1 MVVTADEL
9 GAQDIKK
16 LLIKQAVPAS
26 IGILFTLVYSLIDI
40 IFVGQWITLL
50 AIAAATVIFPIT
62 FLISL
67 LGMAIGAG
75 GGPVL
80 SRALQGG
87 DYEKASLI
95 FIIILVFAK
104 PKAVIFTFDA
114 LITDQTPEAL
124 RWVFAASSIIA
135 IQLIIAAYFQAA
147 GKAKKTLLPTLSKQ
161 GFFLIPLVLI
171 LPNYLGVFG
180 MWIAFSIAD
189 VLATILTGHY
199 LKKRNNHKT
208 DLNKKWNIIIT

>member
-1 MVVTADEL
+1 MVVTADES

-26 IGILFTLVYSLIDI
+26 IGILYIVVYSLIDI
-40 IFVGQWITLL
+40 IFVGQWIGSL
-50 AIAAATVIFPIT
+50 AIAVATVILPIT
-62 FLISL
+62 FLISS
-67 LGMAIGAG
+67 LGMAIGEG
-75 GGPVL
+75 GGLVL
-80 SRALQGG
+80 SRALGHG
-87 DYEKASLI
+87 DNEKASLI

-104 PKAVIFTFDA
+104 LKAVIFTSDA
-114 LITDQTPEAL
+114 LIIDQTPEAL
-124 RWVFAASSIIA
+124 HWVFAASSIIA
-135 IQLIIAAYFQAA
+135 IQLIGATYFQAA

-180 MWIAFSIAD
+180 VWIAFSIAD
-189 VLATILTGHY
+189 VLSTILTGHY

>member
-9 GAQDIKK
+9 KAQYIKK
-16 LLIKQAVPAS
+16 LLIKQAVPAT
-26 IGILFTLVYSLIDI
+26 IGILFMLVYALIDT
-40 IFVGQWITLL
+40 IFVGQWITSL

-62 FLISL
+62 FLISS

-75 GGPVL
+75 GGSVL
-80 SRALQGG
+80 SRVLGVG
-87 DYEKASLI
+87 DNEKASLI
-95 FIIILVFAK
+95 FIIVLVFAK
-104 PKAVIFTFDA
+104 PKAVIFTSEA
-114 LITDQTPEAL
+114 LIIDQTTEAL
-124 RWVFAASSIIA
+124 RFVFAASSIIA
-135 IQLIIAAYFQAA
+135 IQLIGTDYFQAA

-171 LPNYLGVFG
+171 LPNYLGVFSV
-180 MWIAFSIAD
+180 WIAFSIAY

>member
-1 MVVTADEL
+1 MVVTADES

-16 LLIKQAVPAS
+16 LLIKQAVPAL
-26 IGILFTLVYSLIDI
+26 IGILYIVVYSLIDI
-40 IFVGQWITLL
+40 IFVGQWIGSL
-50 AIAAATVIFPIT
+50 AIAVATVILPIT
-62 FLISL
+62 FLISS

-75 GGPVL
+75 GGSVL

-104 PKAVIFTFDA
+104 LTAVIFITEA
-114 LITDQTPEAL
+114 LIIDQTPEAL

-135 IQLIIAAYFQAA
+135 IQLIETAYFQAA

-171 LPNYLGVFG
+171 LPNYLGVFSV
-180 MWIAFSIAD
+180 WIAFSIAD

>member
-1 MVVTADEL
+1 MVVTADES

-16 LLIKQAVPAS
+16 LLIKLAVPAS
-26 IGILFTLVYSLIDI
+26 IGILFILVYALIDT

-80 SRALQGG
+80 SRALRQG
-87 DYEKASLI
+87 DNEKASLI

-104 PKAVIFTFDA
+104 SIAAIFTSDS
-114 LITDQTPEAL
+114 LINDQTPEAL
-124 RWVFAASSIIA
+124 RWVFAASFIIA
-135 IQLIIAAYFQAA
+135 IQLIGVAYFQAA
-147 GKAKKTLLPTLSKQ
+147 GKAKKTLLPTSSKQ

-180 MWIAFSIAD
+180 VWIAFSIAD

>member
-1 MVVTADEL
+1 MVVTADES
-9 GAQDIKK
+9 GAQYIKK

-26 IGILFTLVYSLIDI
+26 IGILYIVVYALIDT
-40 IFVGQWITLL
+40 IFVGQWIGSLS
-50 AIAAATVIFPIT
+50 IAAATVILSIT
-62 FLISL
+62 FLISS
-67 LGMAIGAG
+67 LGMAIGVG
-75 GGPVL
+75 GGSVL
-80 SRALQGG
+80 SRALGYG
-87 DYEKASLI
+87 DNEKASLI

-104 PKAVIFTFDA
+104 LTAVIFITEA
-114 LITDQTPEAL
+114 LIIDQTPEAS
-124 RWVFAASSIIA
+124 RWVFAASFIIA
-135 IQLIIAAYFQAA
+135 IQLIGAAYFQAA

>member
-1 MVVTADEL
+1 MVVTAHEL
-9 GAQDIKK
+9 RAQDIKK

-26 IGILFTLVYSLIDI
+26 IGILFTLVYALIDT
-40 IFVGQWITLL
+40 IFVGQWITSL
-50 AIAAATVIFPIT
+50 AIAAVTVILPIT

-75 GGPVL
+75 GGSVP
-80 SRALQGG
+80 SKAFGSG
-87 DYEKASLI
+87 DNEKASLI

-104 PKAVIFTFDA
+104 LTAVIFITEA
-114 LITDQTPEAL
+114 LIIDQTPEAL

-135 IQLIIAAYFQAA
+135 IQLIGTAYFQAA

>member
-16 LLIKQAVPAS
+16 LLIKQAFPAS

-40 IFVGQWITLL
+40 IFVGQWITFL

-62 FLISL
+62 FLISS

-75 GGPVL
+75 GGSVL
-80 SRALQGG
+80 SRALGYG
-87 DYEKASLI
+87 DNEKASLI

-104 PKAVIFTFDA
+104 LKAVIFTSDA
-114 LITDQTPEAL
+114 LIIDQTPEAL
-124 RWVFAASSIIA
+124 HWVFAASSIIA
-135 IQLIIAAYFQAA
+135 IQLIGATYFQAA

-180 MWIAFSIAD
+180 VWIAFSIAD

-199 LKKRNNHKT
+199 LKE
-208 DLNKKWNIIIT
+208 IITKLI

>member
-1 MVVTADEL
+1 MVVTADES
-9 GAQDIKK
+9 GAQYIKK

-62 FLISL
+62 FLISS

-75 GGPVL
+75 GGSVL
-80 SRALQGG
+80 SRVLGVG
-87 DYEKASLI
+87 DNEKASLI

-180 MWIAFSIAD
+180 VWIAFPIAD

-199 LKKRNNHKT
+199 LKE
-208 DLNKKWNIIIT
+208 IITKLI

>member
-1 MVVTADEL
+1 MVVTAHEL
-9 GAQDIKK
+9 RAQDIKK

-26 IGILFTLVYSLIDI
+26 IGILFILVYSLIDI
-40 IFVGQWITLL
+40 IFVGQWIGSL
-50 AIAAATVIFPIT
+50 AIAVATVILPIT
-62 FLISL
+62 FLISS

-75 GGPVL
+75 VGLVL
-80 SRALQGG
+80 SRALGHG
-87 DYEKASLI
+87 DNEKASLI

-104 PKAVIFTFDA
+104 LTAVIFITEA
-114 LITDQTPEAL
+114 LIIDQTPEAL

-135 IQLIIAAYFQAA
+135 IQLIGATYFQAA

-180 MWIAFSIAD
+180 VWIAFSIAD

>member
-1 MVVTADEL
+1 MVVTADES

-16 LLIKQAVPAS
+16 LLIKQAVPAL
-26 IGILFTLVYSLIDI
+26 IGILYIVVYSLIDI
-40 IFVGQWITLL
+40 IFVGQWIGSL
-50 AIAAATVIFPIT
+50 AIAVATVILPIT
-62 FLISL
+62 FLISS

-75 GGPVL
+75 VGLVL
-80 SRALQGG
+80 SRALGHG
-87 DYEKASLI
+87 DNEKASLI

-104 PKAVIFTFDA
+104 LKAVIFTSDA
-114 LITDQTPEAL
+114 LIIDQTPEAL
-124 RWVFAASSIIA
+124 RLVFAASSIIA
-135 IQLIIAAYFQAA
+135 IQLIGAAYFQAA

-180 MWIAFSIAD
+180 VWIAFSIPY

>member
-1 MVVTADEL
+1 MVVTADES

-26 IGILFTLVYSLIDI
+26 IGILFILVYSLIDI
-40 IFVGQWITLL
+40 IFVGQWIVLL

-62 FLISL
+62 FLISS

-75 GGPVL
+75 GGSVL
-80 SRALQGG
+80 SRALGHG
-87 DYEKASLI
+87 DNEKASLI

-104 PKAVIFTFDA
+104 LKAVIFTSDA
-114 LITDQTPEAL
+114 LIIDQTPEAL

-135 IQLIIAAYFQAA
+135 IQLIGAAYFQAA

-180 MWIAFSIAD
+180 VWIAFSIAD

>member
-1 MVVTADEL
+1 MVVTVDES
-9 GAQDIKK
+9 GAQYIKK
-16 LLIKQAVPAS
+16 LLIKQAVSAI
-26 IGILFTLVYSLIDI
+26 IGILFILVYALIDT
-40 IFVGQWITLL
+40 IFVGQWIGSLS
-50 AIAAATVIFPIT
+50 IAAATVILPIT
-62 FLISL
+62 FLISS

-75 GGPVL
+75 GGSVL
-80 SRALQGG
+80 SRALGHG
-87 DYEKASLI
+87 DNEKASLI

-104 PKAVIFTFDA
+104 LTAVIFITEA
-114 LITDQTPEAL
+114 LIIDQTPEAL

-135 IQLIIAAYFQAA
+135 IQLIGTAYFQAA
-147 GKAKKTLLPTLSKQ
+147 GKAKKTLLPTSSKQ

-171 LPNYLGVFG
+171 LPNYLGVFSV
-180 MWIAFSIAD
+180 WIAFSIAY

>member
-16 LLIKQAVPAS
+16 LLIKQAVPAI
-26 IGILFTLVYSLIDI
+26 IGILFILVYALIDT

-50 AIAAATVIFPIT
+50 TIAAATVIFPIT
-62 FLISL
+62 FLISS
-67 LGMAIGAG
+67 LGMAIGEG
-75 GGPVL
+75 GGSML
-80 SRALQGG
+80 SRALGGG
-87 DYEKASLI
+87 DYEKTSLI

-104 PKAVIFTFDA
+104 LTAIIFITEA
-114 LITDQTPEAL
+114 LIIDQTPEAL
-124 RWVFAASSIIA
+124 SWVFAASSIIA
-135 IQLIIAAYFQAA
+135 IQLIVAAYFQAA